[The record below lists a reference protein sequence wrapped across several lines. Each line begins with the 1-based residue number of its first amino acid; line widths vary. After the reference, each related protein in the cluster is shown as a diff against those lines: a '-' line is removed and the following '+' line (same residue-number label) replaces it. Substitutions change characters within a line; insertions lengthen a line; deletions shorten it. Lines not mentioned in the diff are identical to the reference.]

1 MKKTTA
7 LFLVLISVV
16 LIFAVSACGDKGEP
30 ETLELKTLGDAFAA
44 ESDNA
49 SYSISETKFVYVFQ
63 TDKTAFRVIA
73 SISKE
78 LYDKIDAI
86 DIFDEEHDAKVKQLV
101 SDVKIDRIDDL
112 YAAIP
117 SQQELD
123 KLKGK
128 SGQELLDEGYWT
140 NGYSFEEGDPV
151 YYLVKGDYTFGFTF
165 NEKPVLGEDFDG
177 DEVLKTL
184 TVKSVEYYGISGSAT
199 DIED

>member
-1 MKKTTA
+1 MKKRTV
-7 LFLVLISVV
+7 LLLILISVV
-16 LIFAVSACGDKGEP
+16 LTFAVSACKDKSEP
-30 ETLELKTLGDAFAA
+30 ENIGLKTLGDAFEA

-63 TDKTAFRVIA
+63 TDKTAIRVVA

-86 DIFDEEHDAKVKQLV
+86 DIFDEEHDSKIKQLV

-112 YAAIP
+112 YASIP

-123 KLKGK
+123 KLKGE

-140 NGYSFEEGDPV
+140 NGYSFEEDDPI
-151 YYLVKGDYTFGFTF
+151 YYLAKGDYEFVFTF
-165 NEKPVLGEDFDG
+165 NEKPVLGEDLDG

-184 TVKSVEYYGISGSAT
+184 TVKSVKYYGISGSAT